1 MDGGERHVSITSYY
15 GVGNNFRDPPRRMDY
30 DQYMLYFLLE
40 ILYALCVILPALFYH
55 TNIPIT
61 MGVALGYMLAVGL
74 IFVGSR
80 SLEIALLVGIALA
93 TFIVPNIP
101 KR

>member
-1 MDGGERHVSITSYY
+1 
-15 GVGNNFRDPPRRMDY
+15 
-30 DQYMLYFLLE
+30 MLYLLLV

-61 MGVALGYMLAVGL
+61 MGVALGHMLAVGL